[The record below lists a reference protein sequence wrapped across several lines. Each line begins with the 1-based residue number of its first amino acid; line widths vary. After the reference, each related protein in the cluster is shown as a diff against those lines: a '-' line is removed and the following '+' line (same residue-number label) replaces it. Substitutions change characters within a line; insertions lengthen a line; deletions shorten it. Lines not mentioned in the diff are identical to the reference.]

1 MNTLRN
7 TDRTTRKN
15 LRINHDVQAQ
25 VNKEREDDGKC
36 NYKWQDRS

>member
-25 VNKEREDDGKC
+25 VNKEEGR
-36 NYKWQDRS
+36 